1 MNEDGDSSG
10 GEMDENEYYD
20 SSSSDYDLLTL
31 KKLREDYE
39 AREGKL
45 KKFNSIRGIHECYE
59 ISCSL
64 LTFNPKDP

>member
-1 MNEDGDSSG
+1 LNEDGDSSG

-39 AREGKL
+39 AREEK
-45 KKFNSIRGIHECYE
+45 IEE
-59 ISCSL
+59 I
-64 LTFNPKDP
+64 